1 MCDSLSHSK
10 LENLKHEHSYIFQ
23 NKLPVFIPNRC
34 GDNELLYPGD
44 YKDDW
49 VCDCRPGYIY
59 HPTSSACYSPF
70 RQGPCPRKSYLYLP
84 KGQYIPQCQINTCN
98 LDGIVSFNG
107 GCHELGLSGP
117 CKYPE
122 LSYVVA
128 VNQTTMQLQCI
139 ASQPLHTN
147 LASRFGEDDDTTSE
161 ATVAPR
167 DAEEVD
173 SAVNLCPVGSKR
185 WMNRTC
191 T

>member
-1 MCDSLSHSK
+1 M
-10 LENLKHEHSYIFQ
+10 
-23 NKLPVFIPNRC
+23 PVFIPNRC

-59 HPTSSACYSPF
+59 HPTTSACYSPF
-70 RQGPCPRKSYLYLP
+70 RQGPCPRKTYLYLP
-84 KGQYIPQCQINTCN
+84 EGEYIPQCQKNTCD
-98 LDGIVSFNG
+98 LDGMVSFHG
-107 GCHELGLSGP
+107 SCHVLGMAGP
-117 CKYPE
+117 CKSAA
-122 LSYVVA
+122 LAYVVA

-139 ASQPLHTN
+139 ASQKFHTTN

-167 DAEEVD
+167 DADEANSV
-173 SAVNLCPVGSKR
+173 VNFCPIGSKR
-185 WMNRTC
+185 WMNRIC